1 MQMKTHE
8 IGRDKLQLEQLIGSQ
23 SATELVSSTEYSV
36 QTKGVGHIREVQYS
50 VLSPLFLHGII
61 VALGQNSMLP
71 VFVGIYICTTSRR
84 RYSSC
89 PISSIQCNLRSG

>member
-1 MQMKTHE
+1 MKTHE

-23 SATELVSSTEYSV
+23 SATELVSRTEYSV

-71 VFVGIYICTTSRR
+71 YLWASTFAQPLGEDTLLVLFLPYNVT
-84 RYSSC
+84 
-89 PISSIQCNLRSG
+89 